1 MEEILSHAKKTAE
14 HAEVFQ
20 AHSRVTPVNFEAN
33 RLKEIQAKESTTTAL
48 RLIKNGKIGF
58 AQAKGFIEPK
68 KLVKMAEETCQFGAE
83 AIFNFPGPQVYQKTD
98 VFDPKTEKLA
108 IESMIQTGQQLID
121 TVIGESPLVVCEAEV
136 VKGII
141 TVNIINS
148 SGGNASYTKS
158 YFNIG
163 LEGVLVENEDML
175 FVGDSRSSCRPIT
188 NYKPLA
194 EDVIIQL
201 QMAKKKNRLPA
212 KQMPVIFTARGVASA
227 MMSPLIS
234 AFNGKTVFDGASPL
248 RDKLGAQVFDKNF
261 SLYDDATLS
270 YQVGSY
276 PCDDEGI
283 PGQRTPLIERGVV
296 ANFIYD
302 LQTAA
307 LAKSSSTG
315 NGDRR
320 GGIPAP
326 SPSSLVINAGN
337 TDLDSMLK
345 DIKEGLMVDILIGAE
360 QGNILNGDFS
370 GNVLL
375 GFKIE
380 NGEITGRVKDTMVAG
395 NVYQLLKHIV
405 AIGNDARWVE
415 GFLFTPSLY
424 CTGLSVASKA
434 G

>member
-1 MEEILSHAKKTAE
+1 
-14 HAEVFQ
+14 
-20 AHSRVTPVNFEAN
+20 
-33 RLKEIQAKESTTTAL
+33 
-48 RLIKNGKIGF
+48 
-58 AQAKGFIEPK
+58 
-68 KLVKMAEETCQFGAE
+68 
-83 AIFNFPGPQVYQKTD
+83 
-98 VFDPKTEKLA
+98 
-108 IESMIQTGQQLID
+108 MIQTGQQLID
-121 TVIGESPLVVCEAEV
+121 TVTRGSPSIVCEAEV

-148 SGGNASYTKS
+148 ADGSASYSKS

-163 LEGVLVENEDML
+163 LEGVLIENEDML

-188 NYKPLA
+188 DHKALA
-194 EDVIIQL
+194 EDVIKQL
-201 QMAKKKNRLPA
+201 EMAKKKNKLPS
-212 KQMPVIFTARGVASA
+212 KQLPVIFTARGVASA
-227 MMSPLIS
+227 LMSPLIS

-248 RDKLGAQVFDKNF
+248 KDKLGEQVFNKNF
-261 SLYDDATLS
+261 SLYDDATLP

-283 PGQRTPLIERGVV
+283 PSQRTPLIERGVV
-296 ANFIYD
+296 SHFLYD

-307 LAKSSSTG
+307 LAGTRSTG

-320 GGIPAP
+320 GGMPAP
-326 SPSSLVINAGN
+326 SPSSLVVDSGTA
-337 TDLDSMLK
+337 DLDSMLK

-380 NGEITGRVKDTMVAG
+380 NGEIAGRVKDTMVAG
-395 NVYQLLKHIV
+395 NVYQLLKHIK
-405 AIGNDARWVE
+405 AIGNDAKWVE